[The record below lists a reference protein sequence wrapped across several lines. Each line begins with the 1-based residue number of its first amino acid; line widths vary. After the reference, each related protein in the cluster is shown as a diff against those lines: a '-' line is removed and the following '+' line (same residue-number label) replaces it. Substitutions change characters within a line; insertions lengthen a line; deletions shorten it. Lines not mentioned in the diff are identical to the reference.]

1 LSGRAH
7 GTNGAAP
14 LAISLLNEQLQPE
27 AVHVAFLSAITPGRQ
42 TWHVH
47 PGMRRQG
54 AFSFEAASPT
64 LSTALRTL

>member
-27 AVHVAFLSAITPGRQ
+27 AALMATADLDKVRELSANQHKAR
-42 TWHVH
+42 
-47 PGMRRQG
+47 
-54 AFSFEAASPT
+54 
-64 LSTALRTL
+64 